1 MFSPSILINYLGSS
15 VIICLVGFQATAG
28 VSPHE
33 MFKFI
38 LFLIAQLAQ
47 IFIMCWYGNKVIESV
62 STMHKKTFFSIY
74 FFFLPKSFGISDAIY
89 EEEWFN
95 AELRYKKSLILMI
108 TRSQK
113 PSQLTAYKFSVVS
126 MQSFMRVNL

>member
-1 MFSPSILINYLGSS
+1 MEIKLLK
-15 VIICLVGFQATAG
+15 VLVEY
-28 VSPHE
+28 PY
-33 MFKFI
+33 K
-38 LFLIAQLAQ
+38 
-47 IFIMCWYGNKVIESV
+47 N
-62 STMHKKTFFSIY
+62 FFSYI
-74 FFFLPKSFGISDAIY
+74 FFSLKSFGISDAIY

-126 MQSFMRVNL
+126 MQSFMRVSF

>member
-1 MFSPSILINYLGSS
+1 
-15 VIICLVGFQATAG
+15 
-28 VSPHE
+28 

-38 LFLIAQLAQ
+38 LFLVAQLAQ

-62 STMHKKTFFSIY
+62 STNISTYLHEFKFTY
-74 FFFLPKSFGISDAIY
+74 FFFLSSKSFGISDAIY

-126 MQSFMRVNL
+126 MHSFMRVKIFLIILYF